1 LQQNM
6 LKIAPSILA
15 ANPLKLQRDCLE
27 AEKYGAYRISVDVMD
42 GHFVPD
48 ITFGHNIVA
57 YLKDILN
64 IDIEV
69 HLMVENPSSQLESFL
84 NAGTDVL
91 TFHIETSSNVNQL
104 IDYIQSNGKKAGIAI
119 NPDTNIE
126 TVEKYLE
133 HIDELT
139 VMTVIPGKGGQSL
152 ILNCL
157 EKVRQLNKIKEMN
170 NLEFDIQV
178 DGGVK
183 KDNIKL
189 VYDAGADIAVAG
201 TAIFNFDNSIQNNL
215 QALMDALR

>member
-1 LQQNM
+1 M

-15 ANPLKLQRDCLE
+15 ANPLKLQRDCLD

-57 YLKDILN
+57 YLNTILN

-69 HLMVENPSSQLESFL
+69 HLMVENPASQLESFL
-84 NAGTDVL
+84 NAGADVL
-91 TFHIETSSNVNQL
+91 TFHIETSSEVNQL
-104 IDYIQSNGKKAGIAI
+104 IDYIQSNEKKAGIAI

-126 TVEKYLE
+126 NVEKYLE

-139 VMTVIPGKGGQSL
+139 VMTVVPGKGGQSL
-152 ILNCL
+152 IVDCL
-157 EKVRQLNKIKEMN
+157 EKVRQLNKIKEKN

-201 TAIFNFDNSIQNNL
+201 TAIFNTENTIQNNL
-215 QALMDALR
+215 QKLMDALR

>member
-1 LQQNM
+1 M

-15 ANPLKLQRDCLE
+15 ANTLNLQRDCRE
-27 AEKYGAYRISVDVMD
+27 AEKWGAYRISVDVMD

-48 ITFGHNIVA
+48 ITFGHNIVV
-57 YLKDILN
+57 YLHDIIN

-84 NAGTDVL
+84 NAGADVL
-91 TFHIETSSNVNQL
+91 TFHIETSSDVNRL
-104 IDYIQSNGKKAGIAI
+104 IDYIKSNEKKAGIAI

-126 TVEKYLE
+126 SVEKYLKN
-133 HIDELT
+133 IDEIT

-152 ILNCL
+152 IIDCL
-157 EKVRQLNKIKEMN
+157 EKVKKLNKIRETN
-170 NLEFDIQV
+170 NLRFDIQV

-183 KDNIKL
+183 KENIKL
-189 VYDAGADIAVAG
+189 VNDAGADIAVAG
-201 TAIFNFDNSIQNNL
+201 TAIFNSENTIQNNI

>member
-1 LQQNM
+1 M

-15 ANPLKLQRDCLE
+15 ANPLKLQRDCLD

-57 YLKDILN
+57 YLNGILN

-84 NAGTDVL
+84 NAGADVL
-91 TFHIETSSNVNQL
+91 TFHIETSSEVNQL
-104 IDYIQSNGKKAGIAI
+104 IDYIQSNEKKAGIAI

-126 TVEKYLE
+126 SVEKYLD

-139 VMTVIPGKGGQSL
+139 VMTVVPGKGGQSL
-152 ILNCL
+152 IVDCL
-157 EKVRQLNKIKEMN
+157 EKVRQLNKIKEIN

-183 KDNIKL
+183 QDNIKL
-189 VYDAGADIAVAG
+189 VYDDGADIAVAG
-201 TAIFNFDNSIQNNL
+201 TAIFNTENSIQNNL
-215 QALMDALR
+215 KTLMDALR

>member
-1 LQQNM
+1 MNKKI
-6 LKIAPSILA
+6 KIAPSLLA
-15 ANPLKLQRDCLE
+15 SDFSSLGSELVNICKAKAD
-27 AEKYGAYRISVDVMD
+27 YIHFDIMD

-57 YLKDILN
+57 YLHGILN

-84 NAGTDVL
+84 NAGADVL
-91 TFHIETSSNVNQL
+91 TFHIETLSDVNQL
-104 IDYIQSNGKKAGIAI
+104 IDYIKSNEKKVGIAI

-126 TVEKYLE
+126 NIEKYLE

-139 VMTVIPGKGGQSL
+139 VMTVVPGKGGQSL
-152 ILNCL
+152 IVDCL
-157 EKVRQLNKIKEMN
+157 DKVIQLRKIRANN

-183 KDNIKL
+183 KENIKL
-189 VYDAGADIAVAG
+189 VNNAGADIAVAG
-201 TAIFNFDNSIQNNL
+201 TSIFNSENSIQNNI
-215 QALMDALR
+215 QALMDAVR

>member
-1 LQQNM
+1 M

-15 ANPLKLQRDCLE
+15 ANPLNLQRDCLQ

-57 YLKDILN
+57 YLNRILN

-69 HLMVENPSSQLESFL
+69 HLMVENPSSQLELFL
-84 NAGTDVL
+84 NAGADVL
-91 TFHIETSSNVNQL
+91 TFHIETSSDVNRL
-104 IDYIQSNGKKAGIAI
+104 IDYIQSNKKKAGIAI

-126 TVEKYLE
+126 NVEKYLE
-133 HIDELT
+133 YIDELT
-139 VMTVIPGKGGQSL
+139 VMTVVPGKGGQSL
-152 ILNCL
+152 IVDCL
-157 EKVRQLNKIKEMN
+157 DKVKQLRKIKEMN
-170 NLEFDIQV
+170 NLGFDIQV

-189 VYDAGADIAVAG
+189 VNDAGADIAVAG
-201 TAIFNFDNSIQNNL
+201 TAIFNSENSIQNNL
-215 QALMDALR
+215 QALIDALR